1 MNLVHLSARAAIF
14 TSIFLTCRT
23 LSDDYTSVPLDDQPS
38 FGGSLLNRA
47 LNVILQPDP
56 SRWKYPQREYTDASK
71 TKLNDANAVSDLK
84 RSGIAIRCKDH
95 LACEYPLPAVE
106 IDNSII
112 YNGILYLN
120 DVDDNSKKA
129 LRDINLLYG
138 TKEGYL
144 PSTMVQHGNLIHWLH
159 GPKIELYDASD
170 PRTYPGGKPLK
181 CLRNWNTSAYF
192 LHPWEAAN
200 AYHSLNDNVF
210 SVLANIVM
218 HHITPLRIAEGRKTL
233 FLFNRMVISK
243 NAEVTHIFRILNW
256 LFEGDVRPARA
267 LLEGLHPCHSSFLFR
282 SLGIGFTI
290 NCQSRTDQN

>member
-1 MNLVHLSARAAIF
+1 MNLIHLSARAAIF
-14 TSIFLTCRT
+14 TCIFLTCRT
-23 LSDDYTSVPLDDQPS
+23 LSDDYTSVPLDDQPP

-47 LNVILQPDP
+47 LNFVLQPDP
-56 SRWKYPQREYTDASK
+56 SRWKSPLQEHTDASK
-71 TKLNDANAVSDLK
+71 TKLHGANAVSDLK
-84 RSGIAIRCKDH
+84 RSSIVIRCKDH

-106 IDNSII
+106 IDNGIF
-112 YNGILYLN
+112 YNGVLYLN
-120 DVDDNSKKA
+120 DIDDNSKKA
-129 LRDINLLYG
+129 LRDISLLYG

-170 PRTYPGGKPLK
+170 PRTHPAGKPLK

-218 HHITPLRIAEGRKTL
+218 HHITPLRISEGRKTL

-267 LLEGLHPCHSSFLFR
+267 LLEGLSP
-282 SLGIGFTI
+282 
-290 NCQSRTDQN
+290 